1 MIRLFA
7 QQGKTVMNRSAFF
20 KLAASGLVIA
30 TGLGLPTAA
39 VVAGDSRTPEVNPAR
54 AGRAAERAGEEMQR
68 GRQERALRYAEEAVA
83 MAPEDS
89 SYRVLLGQAYLA
101 NGRFASAEASF
112 GAARDLGS
120 TDSRA
125 IIGHALSM
133 IAVGRA
139 AEAAALVDANA
150 ATLPASDFGLALAL
164 SGQPERGAMILTDV
178 VRAGG
183 STARD
188 RQNLALS
195 YALAGRW
202 LEARLIAGQD
212 LSPAVA
218 GERMTQWAAMTQAG
232 DPRLRIAGLIG
243 AEIQEDPGMPV
254 RLALRG
260 GAAAPVAL
268 AQAEDPAPLALYAP
282 APMQNSAELVD
293 ELLDAPQALPEP
305 TPVMMAAAEP
315 APAPASALSAEE
327 QAIVFVSNP
336 VIQPLR
342 GIVAMVA
349 PLANPSAAAAPAPA
363 PQARPVRVAG
373 RAAVAA
379 APVAAPVA
387 AAVPVRAARATGPVR
402 TSGWAVQLGAFDSV
416 GVAQDGWSRASR
428 RFGAQLAG
436 KDGVSTSA
444 TVGGTTVYRLAATGF
459 DSRAEAQTACSA
471 IVRSGGSCF
480 VRQIATGEPVRWA
493 SRQTPTRVA
502 AR

>member
-1 MIRLFA
+1 MNRPFA

-139 AEAAALVDANA
+139 AEAGALVDANA
-150 ATLPASDFGLALAL
+150 ATLPASDFGLALSL

-243 AEIQEDPGMPV
+243 AEIQQDPGMPV

-282 APMQNSAELVD
+282 APMENSAELVD
-293 ELLDAPQALPEP
+293 ELLDAPQA
-305 TPVMMAAAEP
+305 AP
-315 APAPASALSAEE
+315 APAPVQVAAAAPAPVVVASAEA
-327 QAIVFVSNP
+327 QGIVFVSNP
-336 VIQPLR
+336 VVQSLR
-342 GIVAMVA
+342 GVVAMVA
-349 PLANPSAAAAPAPA
+349 PLANPSAAPA

-373 RAAVAA
+373 RAVAA
-379 APVAAPVA
+379 APAAAP
-387 AAVPVRAARATGPVR
+387 AAVPAPAARATGPVR

-428 RFGAQLAG
+428 RFGEQLAG

-444 TVGGTTVYRLAATGF
+444 TVGGRTVYRLAATGF
-459 DSRAEAQTACSA
+459 DSRVEAQTACSA
-471 IVRSGGSCF
+471 IARSGGSCF

>member
-1 MIRLFA
+1 MNRPFA

-39 VVAGDSRTPEVNPAR
+39 VVAGDSQTTEVNPAR

-139 AEAAALVDANA
+139 AEAGALVDANA

-260 GAAAPVAL
+260 GAAAPVMV

-293 ELLDAPQALPEP
+293 ELLDTPQAAPAPVQVAAAEP
-305 TPVMMAAAEP
+305 TPVVM
-315 APAPASALSAEE
+315 ASAEA
-327 QAIVFVSNP
+327 QGIVFVSNP
-336 VIQPLR
+336 VVQSLR
-342 GIVAMVA
+342 GVVAMVA
-349 PLANPSAAAAPAPA
+349 PLANPSAAAAPAPQ
-363 PQARPVRVAG
+363 PRPVRVAG
-373 RAAVAA
+373 RAAA
-379 APVAAPVA
+379 APVAAP
-387 AAVPVRAARATGPVR
+387 AAVPAPAARATGPVR

-444 TVGGTTVYRLAATGF
+444 TVNGATVYRLAATGF
-459 DSRAEAQTACSA
+459 DSRAEAQSACSA
-471 IVRSGGSCF
+471 IARSGGSCF

-493 SRQTPTRVA
+493 SRQAPTRVA

>member
-30 TGLGLPTAA
+30 TGLGLPTAT
-39 VVAGDSRTPEVNPAR
+39 VVAGDSQTSEANPAR
-54 AGRAAERAGEEMQR
+54 AGRAAERANEALER
-68 GRQERALRYAEEAVA
+68 GRKDRAMRFAEEAVE
-83 MAPEDS
+83 MAPADAG
-89 SYRVLLGQAYLA
+89 YRLLLGQAYLA

-112 GAARDLGS
+112 DAARQLGS

-139 AEAAALVDANA
+139 ADAAALVDANA

-164 SGQPERGAMILTDV
+164 AGQPERGAMILTDV

-232 DPRLRIAGLIG
+232 DPRQRIAGLIG
-243 AEIQEDPGMPV
+243 AEIGEDPGMPV

-260 GAAAPVAL
+260 GAAAPVML
-268 AQAEDPAPLALYAP
+268 ARAEDPAPLALYAP
-282 APMQNSAELVD
+282 APMENSAELVD
-293 ELLDAPQALPEP
+293 ELLDAPQARPAP
-305 TPVMMAAAEP
+305 APVMMAAAEP
-315 APAPASALSAEE
+315 APAPAAALSAEE

-349 PLANPSAAAAPAPA
+349 PLANPAAAAPTAAPR
-363 PQARPVRVAG
+363 ARPVRVAG
-373 RAAVAA
+373 RAAAAA
-379 APVAAPVA
+379 APVAAPIA
-387 AAVPVRAARATGPVR
+387 APAARATGPVR

-444 TVGGTTVYRLAATGF
+444 SVGGRTVYRLAATGF

-471 IVRSGGSCF
+471 IARSGGTCF
-480 VRQIATGEPVRWA
+480 VRQIATGEAVRWA
-493 SRQTPTRVA
+493 SRQAPTRVA

>member
-1 MIRLFA
+1 MNRPFA

-30 TGLGLPTAA
+30 TGLGLPTAT
-39 VVAGDSRTPEVNPAR
+39 VLAGDSQTVEVNPAR
-54 AGRAAERAGEEMQR
+54 AERSAERANEEMQR
-68 GRQERALRYAEEAVA
+68 GRKERALRYAEEAVA
-83 MAPEDS
+83 MAPADA

-101 NGRFASAEASF
+101 NGRFASAETSF
-112 GAARDLGS
+112 GAARELGS

-133 IAVGRA
+133 IAVGRT
-139 AEAAALVDANA
+139 AEASALVDANA

-260 GAAAPVAL
+260 GATAPVML

-282 APMQNSAELVD
+282 APMENSAELVD
-293 ELLDAPQALPEP
+293 QLLDAPQAAPA
-305 TPVMMAAAEP
+305 VMVMATAEP
-315 APAPASALSAEE
+315 APASVASVEQ
-327 QAIVFVSNP
+327 QAIEFVSNP

-342 GIVAMVA
+342 GIVAMIA
-349 PLANPSAAAAPAPA
+349 PLANPSATAPAPA
-363 PQARPVRVAG
+363 PRARPVRVAG
-373 RAAVAA
+373 RAAVAP

-387 AAVPVRAARATGPVR
+387 APAPEARATGPVR

-444 TVGGTTVYRLAATGF
+444 TVGGRTVYRLAATGF

-471 IVRSGGSCF
+471 IARSGGTCF

>member
-1 MIRLFA
+1 MNRPFA

-20 KLAASGLVIA
+20 KLAASGLVMA

-39 VVAGDSRTPEVNPAR
+39 VVAGDSQTPEINPAR
-54 AGRAAERAGEEMQR
+54 AGRAAERATEEMQR

-83 MAPEDS
+83 MAPADAN
-89 SYRVLLGQAYLA
+89 YRVLLGQAYLA

-112 GAARDLGS
+112 GAARELGS

-139 AEAAALVDANA
+139 AEAAELVDANA

-164 SGQPERGAMILTDV
+164 AGQPERGAMVLTDV

-260 GAAAPVAL
+260 GAAAPVML

-282 APMQNSAELVD
+282 APLQNSAELVD
-293 ELLDAPQALPEP
+293 ELLDAPQAA
-305 TPVMMAAAEP
+305 TAPVQVAAAEP
-315 APAPASALSAEE
+315 APVAVASAEA
-327 QAIVFVSNP
+327 QGIVFVSNP

-349 PLANPSAAAAPAPA
+349 PLANPSAAAPAPA

-373 RAAVAA
+373 RATAA

-387 AAVPVRAARATGPVR
+387 APAPTARATGPVR

-444 TVGGTTVYRLAATGF
+444 SVGGRTVYRLAATGF
-459 DSRAEAQTACSA
+459 DSRAEAQSACSA
-471 IVRSGGSCF
+471 IARSGGRCF
-480 VRQIATGEPVRWA
+480 VRQIASGEPVRWA

>member
-1 MIRLFA
+1 MNRPFA

-139 AEAAALVDANA
+139 AEAGALVDANA
-150 ATLPASDFGLALAL
+150 ATLPASDFGLALSL

-260 GAAAPVAL
+260 GAAAPVML

-282 APMQNSAELVD
+282 APMENSAELVD
-293 ELLDAPQALPEP
+293 ELLDAPQAA
-305 TPVMMAAAEP
+305 PVQVAAAEP
-315 APAPASALSAEE
+315 VPVVVASAEA
-327 QAIVFVSNP
+327 QGIVFVSNP
-336 VIQPLR
+336 VVQSLR
-342 GIVAMVA
+342 GVVAMVA
-349 PLANPSAAAAPAPA
+349 PLANPSAAAPA

-373 RAAVAA
+373 RVAA
-379 APVAAPVA
+379 APVAAP
-387 AAVPVRAARATGPVR
+387 AAVPAPAARATGPVR

-444 TVGGTTVYRLAATGF
+444 TVNGTTVYRLAATGF
-459 DSRAEAQTACSA
+459 DSRTEAATACSA
-471 IVRSGGSCF
+471 IARSGGSCF
-480 VRQIATGEPVRWA
+480 VRQIAAGEPVRWA

>member
-30 TGLGLPTAA
+30 TGLGLPTAT

-54 AGRAAERAGEEMQR
+54 AGRAAERATEEMQR

-83 MAPEDS
+83 IAPADAN
-89 SYRVLLGQAYLA
+89 YRVLLGQAYLA

-112 GAARDLGS
+112 GAARELGS

-139 AEAAALVDANA
+139 AEAAELVDANA

-183 STARD
+183 ATARD

-260 GAAAPVAL
+260 GAAAPVML

-293 ELLDAPQALPEP
+293 ELLDTPQAAPP
-305 TPVMMAAAEP
+305 PVQVAAAEP
-315 APAPASALSAEE
+315 APVVMVSAEA
-327 QAIVFVSNP
+327 QGIVFVSNP

-349 PLANPSAAAAPAPA
+349 PLANPSSAASAPA

-373 RAAVAA
+373 RSAAAA
-379 APVAAPVA
+379 APAAAPA
-387 AAVPVRAARATGPVR
+387 PAARATGPVR

-444 TVGGTTVYRLAATGF
+444 TVNGATVYRLAATGF
-459 DSRAEAQTACSA
+459 DSRAEAATACSA
-471 IVRSGGSCF
+471 IARSGGSCF